1 MQQSAFIGRY
11 LPQRFS
17 DRNGQCEKG
26 YFGSSVLVGLNNVIA
41 PAVAGKCIYV
51 PWIVCY
57 GSAVNAYITFKT
69 ASGGKLNIV
78 IPPDSKEI
86 PNIILPFNEDGWI
99 DTLPGES
106 LLLDVFATNCV
117 VSLKYYYY
125 LP

>member
-1 MQQSAFIGRY
+1 
-11 LPQRFS
+11 
-17 DRNGQCEKG
+17 
-26 YFGSSVLVGLNNVIA
+26 
-41 PAVAGKCIYV
+41 
-51 PWIVCY
+51 
-57 GSAVNAYITFKT
+57 VNAYITFKT